1 MVLFDQGRER
11 SLVLFPLISRW
22 GQVLLAG
29 IAPYARPGG
38 DLVQAMNEG
47 ATWRLLPGATIC
59 ALLLSF
65 LVGGYSGP
73 ISLVLAGLVV
83 WGLSR
88 YFRRRLGGV
97 TGDVYGAVNE
107 ILETLV
113 LGVTVFLG

>member
-1 MVLFDQGRER
+1 M
-11 SLVLFPLISRW
+11 VLFPLISRW

-38 DLVQAMNEG
+38 GLGEAMTEG
-47 ATWRLLPGATIC
+47 ATWRLLPGPTIC
-59 ALLLSF
+59 VLLLLSF
-65 LVGGYSGP
+65 LMGGYSDP
-73 ISLVLAGLVV
+73 ISLVLAGLV

>member
-1 MVLFDQGRER
+1 
-11 SLVLFPLISRW
+11 
-22 GQVLLAG
+22 
-29 IAPYARPGG
+29 
-38 DLVQAMNEG
+38 
-47 ATWRLLPGATIC
+47 
-59 ALLLSF
+59 LLSF

-73 ISLVLAGLVV
+73 ISLVLARLVV